1 MARTEAADLLEAAG
15 LHLDTAELTTL
26 VCRTEGWA
34 AGLYLAALSL
44 RDDRDVRTAV
54 SRFGGAD
61 RLVSDYV
68 RDEFLTPLGPEKTAF
83 LMRTSVLDT
92 LSPAVCDAIL
102 ECSGSGRTLAELAS
116 SNALLISLDR
126 NGDSYRHHP
135 LLAQMLRAELR
146 RQEPLRE
153 RQLHRLASAWFGEH
167 QEQGLAIRH
176 AVAAGEVAAA
186 GDLLSAEAPALIAH
200 GRNDTVQ
207 SWLSEFSAEQIAGCA
222 PLALVAA
229 NSRLAA
235 GAGAEAEHW
244 AAAAVR
250 RMADAP
256 RRARGSLRAAALL
269 PAAAAAREGL
279 AGMRRDT
286 ARVRELGPDDGTL
299 ISTCNLLDGVA
310 LHLTG
315 DLDRARGFLAAGA
328 RGGAGS
334 APNVQALCLAQL
346 GLLLVQDENW
356 ESAASVTT
364 RARSKLELG
373 GLGSYPTSALV
384 FAVSGLV
391 RAHRGMRDEARAD
404 TQRSSALVALLDDF
418 APWYQAETLLTL
430 ARAALRLG
438 HLSDART
445 LTTEAERFVHEIP
458 DSPVL
463 RDWIEESRAQLGAV
477 ARSAEKAWTLTSAE
491 LRVLRLLP
499 THLSFPA
506 IAKSLFVSPNT
517 VKTHVRAVYRKL
529 DASSRAEAVALA
541 LDAGLLEAQRALR
554 LTCTAHAPRKD
565 SCAHRGEIGIGA
577 ST

>member
-1 MARTEAADLLEAAG
+1 
-15 LHLDTAELTTL
+15 
-26 VCRTEGWA
+26 
-34 AGLYLAALSL
+34 
-44 RDDRDVRTAV
+44 
-54 SRFGGAD
+54 
-61 RLVSDYV
+61 V

-146 RQEPLRE
+146 RLEPLRE
-153 RQLHRLASAWFGEH
+153 CHLHRLASAWYGAQ
-167 QEQGLAIRH
+167 QEQRLAIRH
-176 AVAAGEVAAA
+176 AVAAGEVATA

-207 SWLSEFSAEQIAGCA
+207 SWLNEFSAEQIAGCA

-235 GAGAEAEHW
+235 GAGADAEHW

-256 RRARGSLRAAALL
+256 RRTRDSLRAAALL
-269 PAAAAAREGL
+269 PAAVAARDGL

-286 ARVRELGPDDGTL
+286 ARARELGPDDGPL
-299 ISTCNLLDGVA
+299 ISTCNLLEGVA

-315 DLDRARGFLAAGA
+315 DRDGARGFLAAGA

-346 GLLLVQDENW
+346 GLILVQDENW

-364 RARSKLELG
+364 RARSKLELA

-391 RAHRGMRDEARAD
+391 RAHRGMRDEALVD
-404 TQRSSALVALLDDF
+404 TQRSSSLVGLLEDF
-418 APWYQAETLLTL
+418 APWYQAETVLVL

-438 HLSDART
+438 HLTNART
-445 LTTEAERFVHEIP
+445 LTAEAERFVHETP

-463 RDWIEESRAQLGAV
+463 RDWIDESRARLGAIT
-477 ARSAEKAWTLTSAE
+477 RSAEKACTLTAAE

-506 IAKSLFVSPNT
+506 IAKSLYVSPNT

-541 LDAGLLEAQRALR
+541 LDAGLLEAQRA
-554 LTCTAHAPRKD
+554 A
-565 SCAHRGEIGIGA
+565 
-577 ST
+577 

>member
-1 MARTEAADLLEAAG
+1 MGSLRAHRKVVEVRTGELAMARTEASDLLEAAG
-15 LHLDTAELTTL
+15 LHLGAAELTT
-26 VCRTEGWA
+26 VVRRTEGWP

-44 RDDRDVRTAV
+44 REDRDVPTAV

-61 RLVSDYV
+61 RLVSDYLQ
-68 RDEFLTPLGPEKTAF
+68 DEFLTPLGHAKTAF

-92 LSPAVCDAIL
+92 LSPAACDAIL
-102 ECSGSGRTLAELAS
+102 ECSESGRTLAELAS

-126 NGDSYRHHP
+126 NGDSYRLHP

-146 RQEPLRE
+146 RLEPLRE
-153 RQLHRLASAWFGEH
+153 CHLHRLASAWYGAQ
-167 QEQGLAIRH
+167 QEPLLAIRH

-186 GDLLSAEAPALIAH
+186 GDLLSAEAPAHIAH

-207 SWLSEFSAEQIAGCA
+207 SWLKEFSPEQIAGCA

-244 AAAAVR
+244 AAAAVS
-250 RMADAP
+250 RMGDAP
-256 RRARGSLRAAALL
+256 PRARGSLRAAALL
-269 PAAAAAREGL
+269 PAAAAARDGL

-286 ARVRELGPDDGTL
+286 ARARELGPDDGPL

-315 DLDRARGFLAAGA
+315 DRDGARGFLAAGA

-445 LTTEAERFVHEIP
+445 LTTEAESFVDETP

-529 DASSRAEAVALA
+529 DASSRAEAVAMA
-541 LDAGLLEAQRALR
+541 LDAGLLEAQRA
-554 LTCTAHAPRKD
+554 A
-565 SCAHRGEIGIGA
+565 
-577 ST
+577 